1 MNPADQQSA
10 AARPIALRRRC
21 DLVVCPQRWGG
32 RQILAV
38 KDPLA
43 LRYYHLREEE
53 FFVLQQLDGRTSPE
67 QIQAAFERVFAPQK
81 LRLTMLASF
90 LGMLHG
96 EHLVVSDAAGQDRP
110 LLERRRA
117 GRRREWLAAWSNPL
131 AIRFRGVDP
140 DRFLA
145 WLHPRLSWL
154 YSPWMLA
161 ASLLL
166 ILVAAGWIGLRFDQL
181 QSRLPAFSTFFSPEN
196 LVWFAV
202 AITLAKVLHELAHAL
217 ACKHFGGECHELG
230 VMLLVFTPCLF
241 VNVSDSWMLPER
253 GKRIAVAAAGMWAEM
268 TLAAVC
274 TFVWWFTNEG
284 LLNSI
289 CLKLM
294 FVSSIGTVMFN
305 ANPLLPYDGYY
316 ILSDVWGVPNLR
328 ERSARLLRQLLGRWF
343 LGLEAS
349 PERLDPDTGHGW
361 LLGYAVASLIYRL
374 FVLAVILWFLHGVL
388 RPHGLQAVAQLLT
401 VLVVSWWLVGPI
413 VRAVRFWTVPSWRNQ
428 VQTRRW
434 WWRMAASAAGLI
446 LLLTVPLPYRVQGP
460 VVVEPQGARRVFV
473 TADGQLRWAVEPGS
487 QVRRG
492 DRLAEL
498 DNPALTR
505 EIASLAGRRQVFE
518 TELESLRRRGT
529 QQTRRGTNDAD
540 SLVPAA
546 EAALADIVQQIAQR
560 ESQQQQLVIR
570 APRDGVVMPAP
581 SRLDEA
587 PEGQLPAWQ
596 GEPLAPSNRGAWLAA
611 GTLLCLVGAPEQVQ
625 GLLIVDQSELP
636 YLDRGQT
643 VYLQLDQLGGG
654 YLEGEI
660 AEVAEADLDR
670 APAELL
676 AVGRLPVHTPP
687 GANPRPAGNF
697 YQATIAVPAQSPPL
711 TPGGIGRARVV
722 ATPQPLS
729 RRLAR
734 FLSQTFRLAAP

>member
-10 AARPIALRRRC
+10 AARPIALRKRR

-32 RQILAV
+32 RKILAV

-53 FFVLQQLDGRTSPE
+53 FFILQQLDGGTSPE
-67 QIQAAFERVFAPQK
+67 QIQAAFERTFAPQK
-81 LRLTMLASF
+81 LRLTTLVSF

-96 EHLVVSDAAGQDRP
+96 EHLVISDAAGQDRP
-110 LLERRRA
+110 LLERRGA

-131 AIRFRGVDP
+131 ALRFRGVDP
-140 DRFLA
+140 ERFLA

-154 YSPWMLA
+154 FSPWLLA

-166 ILVAAGWIGLRFDQL
+166 ILVAAGWVGLRFEQL
-181 QSRLPAFSTFFSPEN
+181 QSRLPEFSAFFSPEN

-202 AITLAKVLHELAHAL
+202 AIALAKVLHELAHAL

-253 GKRIAVAAAGMWAEM
+253 WKRIAVAAAGIWVEL

-284 LLNSI
+284 LLNSV

-294 FVSSIGTVMFN
+294 FVSSVGTVLFN

-316 ILSDVWGVPNLR
+316 ILSDLWGVPNLR
-328 ERSARLLRQLLGRWF
+328 ERSSRLLRQLLARWF
-343 LGLEAS
+343 LGLDTPAQ
-349 PERLDPDTGHGW
+349 RLDPETGRGW
-361 LLGYAVASLIYRL
+361 LLAYAVASLMYRL
-374 FVLAVILWFLHGVL
+374 FILAVILWFLHGVL
-388 RPHGLQAVAQLLT
+388 RPHGLQVVAQLLT
-401 VLVVSWWLVGPI
+401 VLVVSWLLAGP
-413 VRAVRFWTVPSWRNQ
+413 VCRAVRFWTVPSWRSQ
-428 VQTRRW
+428 MQTRRW
-434 WWRMAASAAGLI
+434 WWRMAVCAAGLI

-473 TADGQLRWAVEPGS
+473 STAGQLRWAVEPGS
-487 QVRRG
+487 EVRRG

-505 EIASLAGRRQVFE
+505 EITALVGRRQVLE
-518 TELESLRRRGT
+518 TELENLRRRGA
-529 QQTRRGTNDAD
+529 QQIHRGTGNAG

-546 EAALADIVQQIAQR
+546 EAALDDVVQQIAQR
-560 ESQQQQLVIR
+560 ETQQQQLVIR
-570 APRDGVVMPAP
+570 APCDGIVMPPP
-581 SRLDEA
+581 SRRDA
-587 PEGQLPAWQ
+587 AAEGQLPVWQ
-596 GEPLAPSNRGAWLAA
+596 GEPLEASNRGAWLAA
-611 GTLLCLVGAPEQVQ
+611 GTLLCLVGTPERVQ

-636 YLDRGQT
+636 YLRVNQT
-643 VYLQLDQLGGG
+643 VYLQLEQLGGG
-654 YLEGEI
+654 YLAGEI
-660 AEVAEADLDR
+660 SEVAEADLDHV
-670 APAELL
+670 PEELL
-676 AVGRLPVHTPP
+676 AARRLPVHATPD
-687 GANPRPAGNF
+687 GTPRLAGNF
-697 YQATIAVPAQSPPL
+697 YQAIVAVHAQSPPL

-722 ATPQPLS
+722 AAPQPLS
-729 RRLAR
+729 RRIAR
-734 FLSQTFRLAAP
+734 FLHQTFRLSVP